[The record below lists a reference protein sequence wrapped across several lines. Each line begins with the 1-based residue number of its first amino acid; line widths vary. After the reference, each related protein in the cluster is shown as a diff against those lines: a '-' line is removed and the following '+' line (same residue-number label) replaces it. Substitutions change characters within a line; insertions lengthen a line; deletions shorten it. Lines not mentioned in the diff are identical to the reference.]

1 MEVFFNYPL
10 IAALL
15 AAIFTQLLKFPIN
28 YLMNRRVEPLIIFS
42 NGGMPSSHSSFT
54 AALTTALGIQYGLTS
69 PYFAIAFVFT
79 LITMWDATGVRY
91 QASKHAQLLNVM
103 IEDFQLLIEKIK
115 YRASSP
121 EEFLDSPL
129 KEILGHKPFE
139 VFIGMLIGIGVAFLA
154 TLFY

>member
-10 IAALL
+10 MAALL
-15 AAIFTQLLKFPIN
+15 AVIFTQLLKFPIN
-28 YLMNRRVEPLIIFS
+28 YLINRRVEPMIIFS

-54 AALTTALGIQYGLTS
+54 AALTAALGIEQGLTS
-69 PYFAIAFVFT
+69 PLFAIAVVFT

-103 IEDFQLLIEKIK
+103 IEDFQLLIEKLK
-115 YRASSP
+115 YRATSP

-139 VFIGMLIGIGVAFLA
+139 VFIGMLIGVGVAFLT